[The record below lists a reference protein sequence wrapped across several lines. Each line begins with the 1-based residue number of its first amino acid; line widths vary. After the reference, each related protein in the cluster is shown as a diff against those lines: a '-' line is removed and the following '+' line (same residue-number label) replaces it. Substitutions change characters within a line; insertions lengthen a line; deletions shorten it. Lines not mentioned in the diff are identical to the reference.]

1 MSVGN
6 HLQNKFILKEDLSFS
21 DARVGEDTSFVTS
34 CLASAQNWS
43 YTNKYCITK
52 STSIGLSRK
61 FNYKN
66 GLSLISSLSYLIYY
80 FKSRSTL
87 STDALQYL
95 VRIELLYA
103 REIGIY
109 INRYTQEFMSRSE
122 LLLLERSF
130 MTLKSLSIKAYN
142 VSTTVSHELEEF
154 IESTINISI
163 QQTPIIMF
171 SASLLSLQIIH
182 ILYRRNI
189 FVSAILDAN
198 RNGYDYHLSDTYKI
212 PLISFEQLNK
222 YQDLSSL
229 NLF

>member
-1 MSVGN
+1 M
-6 HLQNKFILKEDLSFS
+6 QNKDLGDLCTFPICLPMSDLFDTLNKKNYLIYECWGIIFKTEFILKEDLSFS

-109 INRYTQEFMSRSE
+109 I
-122 LLLLERSF
+122 
-130 MTLKSLSIKAYN
+130 
-142 VSTTVSHELEEF
+142 V
-154 IESTINISI
+154 
-163 QQTPIIMF
+163 
-171 SASLLSLQIIH
+171 
-182 ILYRRNI
+182 
-189 FVSAILDAN
+189 D
-198 RNGYDYHLSDTYKI
+198 I
-212 PLISFEQLNK
+212 PKNS
-222 YQDLSSL
+222 
-229 NLF
+229 